1 MCEPRSSVK
10 TWQGSANII
19 LLVLCDVLQD
29 ILLLNLPRT
38 NMETGQHTARNQ
50 VNANLFAEGIKFT
63 IEGAGQSV
71 AILCWYESSP
81 SSWLYWN
88 VTQLLGVSTGTI
100 TDFTLPLDFTHEIS
114 YLQYY
119 VSTDNVLQANV
130 VSSQSCSF
138 RIRSAFVW
146 MEVKKFGQSVSNC
159 IVSRA
164 ALKLFQCRYSNF
176 GLFNFV
182 QLNDR
187 RHDHWMN
194 DKRQD
199 LLEMI
204 SPSQTVQNDWPARR
218 TKWRTA

>member
-38 NMETGQHTARNQ
+38 NMETGQHRARNQ

-63 IEGAGQSV
+63 IDGAGQSV

-88 VTQLLGVSTGTI
+88 VTQLLAVSTGTMI
-100 TDFTLPLDFTHEIS
+100 DFTLPLDFTHEIS

-119 VSTDNVLQANV
+119 VSTDNVLQAALV
-130 VSSQSCSF
+130 TSQSCSF

-164 ALKLFQCRYSNF
+164 ALKLLQCRYSNF
-176 GLFNFV
+176 GLVNFV

>member
-1 MCEPRSSVK
+1 
-10 TWQGSANII
+10 
-19 LLVLCDVLQD
+19 
-29 ILLLNLPRT
+29 
-38 NMETGQHTARNQ
+38 METGQHRARNQ

-63 IEGAGQSV
+63 V
-71 AILCWYESSP
+71 LCWYESSP

-88 VTQLLGVSTGTI
+88 VTQLLAVSTGTI

-119 VSTDNVLQANV
+119 VSTSTDNVLQAALV
-130 VSSQSCSF
+130 TSQSCSF

-164 ALKLFQCRYSNF
+164 ALKLLRCRWSNF
-176 GLFNFV
+176 GLVNFV

-187 RHDHWMN
+187 RHDQWMN

-199 LLEMI
+199 LLEMV
-204 SPSQTVQNDWPARR
+204 SASQTVQNDWPTR
-218 TKWRTA
+218 TRNWRTA